1 MNVSGS
7 TEDRKSR
14 SSESSE
20 SDRAAESLRV
30 EPGLAASANNWGY
43 KPQLDGLRALAVYLV
58 VAFHAGSWR
67 FQGGFI
73 GVDLFFVLSGF
84 LVTNVILTDIAEEG
98 SLRFLRFYSRRA
110 RRLIPAATIAIIGT
124 SFAALLVSTPLDRA
138 SWVAD
143 SRASSLWYANWHFIR
158 QANDYFR
165 ADGVESPFLHYWS
178 LSIEEQFYIA
188 FPVVLILLWRIA
200 GRRLALLGA
209 SFGALLAVGVLVQL
223 FWANNDPN
231 RAYLGTDARAYQLL
245 VGVVAAIFLWRWRL
259 PGWFQ
264 RSAHIQAFVA
274 LLALVIA
281 ASEWFTAN
289 PSERGMVA
297 AFLAI
302 WGVVAI
308 QTARSGVAT
317 LFALGPIRYLGQIS
331 YGTYLWHWPLVVL
344 TTQTVDASPVALFC
358 ISAVGGTAL
367 AALSHELVE
376 RPIRRSEWLGMRP
389 KRTIS
394 FGLVAA
400 AVSGIF
406 IAPALLDS
414 DRKPVV
420 SSAASGPAADLRQ
433 PVPDLDWN
441 AAQRD
446 TGPARPPCE
455 SPDGDDCIFTEGD
468 GGTMLLIGDSHAV
481 MFMSMFAEIA
491 TNNDLTLAIAIEQCP
506 WMEGSSHTDSSGQI
520 SVGCIELQER
530 TYDELIPALDP
541 DVIVAAAFPRS
552 FGPDVVVELG
562 TTRETLAALETP
574 ELIRVL
580 AEETVSEWRGDGRK
594 VVLIEPTPIFVPGN
608 DPLTCLSVAAFVDEC
623 TYPPLLSEVEE
634 EVYRDLAAADDY
646 TISVDLDGFACPRL
660 PICDPL
666 QRDYPVWR
674 DDDHLT
680 ATFAASLAPIVEQ
693 LLVDSGILS

>member
-1 MNVSGS
+1 MDVSA
-7 TEDRKSR
+7 TAEDQESR

-20 SDRAAESLRV
+20 LDRTATRLRAER
-30 EPGLAASANNWGY
+30 GLAPSANNWGY

-67 FQGGFI
+67 FRGGYI

-264 RSAHIQAFVA
+264 RSAHIQALAA
-274 LLALVIA
+274 LVALVIT
-281 ASEWFTAN
+281 ASEWLTAN

-317 LFALGPIRYLGQIS
+317 IFALGPIRYLGQIS

-344 TTQTVDASPVALFC
+344 TTQTVNASPVALFC

-376 RPIRRSEWLGMRP
+376 RPIRRGEWLGMRP

-394 FGLVAA
+394 IGLVVV

-406 IAPALLDS
+406 VAPALLDS

-420 SSAASGPAADLRQ
+420 SSAASGTAADLRQ
-433 PVPDLDWN
+433 PVPGLDWE
-441 AAQRD
+441 AVLRD
-446 TGPARPPCE
+446 KPSEPPCE
-455 SPDGDDCIFTEGD
+455 SRDGDDCIFIEGD
-468 GGTMLLIGDSHAV
+468 GGTMLLIGDSHAG
-481 MFMSMFAEIA
+481 MLLSMFAEIA
-491 TNNDLTLAIAIEQCP
+491 TNNDFTLAIALAAGCP
-506 WMEGSSHTDSSGQI
+506 WMESSFSEFQ
-520 SVGCIELQER
+520 SVECIELRER

-541 DVIVAAAFPRS
+541 DVIVAAGFPYGLGGRLK
-552 FGPDVVVELG
+552 VE

-574 ELIRVL
+574 ELIRAL
-580 AEETVSEWRGDGRK
+580 AEEAVSEWRGDGRK
-594 VVLIEPTPIFVPGN
+594 VVLVEPTPIFAPGN
-608 DPLTCLSVAAFVDEC
+608 DPLSCLSAAAFADEC

-646 TISVDLDGFACPRL
+646 TISVDLDGVVCPRL

-666 QRDYPVWR
+666 QRDYPVWG
-674 DDDHLT
+674 DADHLT
-680 ATFAASLAPIVEQ
+680 ATYAASLAPIVER

>member
-84 LVTNVILTDIAEEG
+84 LVTNVILTDIAGEG

-264 RSAHIQAFVA
+264 RSAHIQALAA
-274 LLALVIA
+274 LVALVIT
-281 ASEWFTAN
+281 ASEWLTAN

-317 LFALGPIRYLGQIS
+317 IFALGPIRYLGQIS

-344 TTQTVDASPVALFC
+344 TTQTVNASPVALFC

-376 RPIRRSEWLGMRP
+376 RPIRRGEWLGMRP

-394 FGLVAA
+394 IGLVVV

-406 IAPALLDS
+406 VAPALLDS

-420 SSAASGPAADLRQ
+420 SSAASGTAADLRQ
-433 PVPDLDWN
+433 PVPGLDWE
-441 AAQRD
+441 AVLRD
-446 TGPARPPCE
+446 KPSEPPCE
-455 SPDGDDCIFTEGD
+455 SRDGDDCIFIEGD
-468 GGTMLLIGDSHAV
+468 GGTMLLIGDSHAG
-481 MFMSMFAEIA
+481 MLLSMFAEIA
-491 TNNDLTLAIAIEQCP
+491 TNNDFTLAIALAAGCP
-506 WMEGSSHTDSSGQI
+506 WMESSFSEFQ
-520 SVGCIELQER
+520 SVECIELRER

-541 DVIVAAAFPRS
+541 DVIVAAGFPYGLGGRLK
-552 FGPDVVVELG
+552 VE

-574 ELIRVL
+574 ELIRAL
-580 AEETVSEWRGDGRK
+580 AEEAVSEWRGDGRK
-594 VVLIEPTPIFVPGN
+594 VVLVEPTPIFAPGN
-608 DPLTCLSVAAFVDEC
+608 DPLSCLSAAAFADEC